1 MKKHMLLLVLL
12 ILFGIF
18 ACIFFV
24 IVANIYYPDIIVN
37 PTSIVIDETTVTDTF
52 IEIIGNITTVE
63 SLRVY
68 KNYTYRID
76 QCSLYLTVYSGVDSS
91 RKNSS
96 FDVKI
101 HGDFSEIKRLY
112 IEGEEKQLL
121 IWQK

>member
-1 MKKHMLLLVLL
+1 MH
-12 ILFGIF
+12 
-18 ACIFFV
+18 FFV

>member
-1 MKKHMLLLVLL
+1 MERITFWLVLL
-12 ILFGIF
+12 IIFGIIV
-18 ACIFFV
+18 CIFFV
-24 IVANIYYPDIIVN
+24 TVANIYYPDIIVN

-96 FDVKI
+96 FDIKI
-101 HGDFSEIKRLY
+101 YDDFSA
-112 IEGEEKQLL
+112 IEKFYLEGVGNHIL